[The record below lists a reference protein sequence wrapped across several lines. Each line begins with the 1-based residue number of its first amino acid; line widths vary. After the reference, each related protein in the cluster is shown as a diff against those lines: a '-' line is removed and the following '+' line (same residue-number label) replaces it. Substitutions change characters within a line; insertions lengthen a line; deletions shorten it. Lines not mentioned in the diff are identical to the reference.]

1 MASLKP
7 VSFDPILPDL
17 VEDRWIGFD
26 DGLETTPACSSD
38 AVVIGVPKDTRL
50 PVNPKCTSAPSPH
63 VTAGDKI
70 KEWIKSIVH

>member
-7 VSFDPILPDL
+7 VSFDPIAPDL

-50 PVNPKCTSAPSPH
+50 PVNSKCISSPH
-63 VTAGDKI
+63 ATTGEKI
-70 KEWIKSIVH
+70 KEWLKSIVH